1 MYSTRCTVIRLH
13 YHDEKARAPLPQAD
27 TLKAIA
33 SSRHPQSHC
42 LKPTPSK
49 PYVLTHSKLQGSFCQ
64 GIKMMKIDD
73 YDERDDEVDADYG
86 DNDDDVNS
94 NF

>member
-1 MYSTRCTVIRLH
+1 
-13 YHDEKARAPLPQAD
+13 
-27 TLKAIA
+27 
-33 SSRHPQSHC
+33 
-42 LKPTPSK
+42 
-49 PYVLTHSKLQGSFCQ
+49 
-64 GIKMMKIDD
+64 MMKIDD